1 MSQIKLWDRYFT
13 PFISAEDIQ
22 KRVAAMG
29 NTISLDYTGKRPIFV
44 AVLNG
49 CLHFSSDLTRC
60 FDEKCEISFVKY
72 TSYQGMQST
81 GRLQQ
86 VLGLQ
91 ENVFGRHVILLEDI
105 VDSGLTLAGIFE
117 SIAALDPLSIRT
129 ATLLYKPKALKYSV
143 KPDYVGFE
151 IGNEFVVGYGM
162 DYNGLGRNLPD
173 LYQALPL

>member
-1 MSQIKLWDRYFT
+1 MSRIKLWDRHFT
-13 PFISAEDIQ
+13 PFISAEDIA
-22 KRVAAMG
+22 KRVKAMA
-29 NTISLDYTGKRPIFV
+29 NTISLDYAGKRPIFV

-49 CLHFSSDLTRC
+49 SLHFASDLTRH
-60 FDEKCEISFVKY
+60 FDDKCEISFVKY

-81 GRLQQ
+81 GKLQQ
-86 VLGLQ
+86 ILGLQ
-91 ENVFGRHVILLEDI
+91 ESVFGRHVILLEDI

-117 SIAALDPLSIRT
+117 SLAGLDPLSIRT
-129 ATLLYKPKALKYSV
+129 ATLLFKPKALRYSV

-173 LYQALPL
+173 LYQAVPL

>member
-1 MSQIKLWDRYFT
+1 MSRIKLWDRYFT
-13 PFISAEDIQ
+13 PFISQEDIA
-22 KRVAAMG
+22 KRVAEMG
-29 NTISLDYTGKRPIFV
+29 TKLSMDYTGKRPVFV

-49 CLHFSSDLTRC
+49 SLHFASDLTRH
-60 FDEKCEISFVKY
+60 FEEKCEISFVKY

-81 GRLQQ
+81 GKLQQ

-91 ENVFGRHVILLEDI
+91 ESVFGRHVILLEDI

-129 ATLLYKPKALKYSV
+129 ATLLYKPKAMRYSV

-162 DYNGLGRNLPD
+162 DYNGLGRNMPG